1 MPGHYPIRLE
11 TAPGAYSTI
20 PVWQSREAFLVA
32 VDSAVEATSWRAPR
46 RAGLRAVLEALA
58 SFADHRT
65 GRGVEVAVDTI
76 ARHLSTSRRTVQRR
90 LADARELGL
99 LVDVDRGRHLYRA
112 ERQRLRGRSITK
124 TSTRALTHKP
134 VAVTPPGARQ
144 GTRDSSGER
153 NNRTR
158 KRVAKAPRSMKSQRL
173 AARLDRRYPWLTGS
187 RHIGALVDIL
197 EKAGVAGWH
206 ERDVVEAID
215 GWHERAGWT
224 SLGRDAKNPL
234 GWFSMALRRSLQ
246 DGAESRWA
254 RSLEDRAQARLR
266 AQQRAAQRAEE
277 QAQAASPEVAARFL
291 AEIRA
296 SLSR

>member
-1 MPGHYPIRLE
+1 
-11 TAPGAYSTI
+11 
-20 PVWQSREAFLVA
+20 
-32 VDSAVEATSWRAPR
+32 
-46 RAGLRAVLEALA
+46 
-58 SFADHRT
+58 
-65 GRGVEVAVDTI
+65 
-76 ARHLSTSRRTVQRR
+76 
-90 LADARELGL
+90 
-99 LVDVDRGRHLYRA
+99 
-112 ERQRLRGRSITK
+112 
-124 TSTRALTHKP
+124 
-134 VAVTPPGARQ
+134 
-144 GTRDSSGER
+144 
-153 NNRTR
+153 
-158 KRVAKAPRSMKSQRL
+158 MKSQRL